1 MKYYLYISDAKIDML
16 LPQIP
21 HEAKKKIATEFGFDL
36 KIFKASRKAEEEVED
51 NRISRLEAVVAFLRE
66 YGNLGSVDEPDDFF
80 EGDQE
85 MSMVQDY
92 EGVLFTSLDDNSALC
107 LAGSPKHLIGNYTPG
122 NGNSMMSIS
131 IGIYSVLRE
140 YEQKGEISDLEKHF
154 DPAGMVHWVADEFN
168 RDAHIPKQRIEF
180 IAKRL
185 LVQQVSIP
193 DNRNPGKVVFTGQVL
208 LGTPLYVAL
217 AD

>member
-36 KIFKASRKAEEEVED
+36 KIFKASHKSEEEIED

-66 YGNLGSVDEPDDFF
+66 YGNVGSVDEPDEFF
-80 EGDQE
+80 DGDQE
-85 MSMVQDY
+85 MAMAQDQC
-92 EGVLFTSLDDNSALC
+92 GVLFTSLGEGSALC
-107 LAGSPKHLIGNYTPG
+107 LAGSKKHMIGNYAVGDGMSTMSL
-122 NGNSMMSIS
+122 SM
-131 IGIYSVLRE
+131 GIYGALQE
-140 YEQKGEISDLEKHF
+140 YENKGEVSDLKQPF
-154 DPAGMVHWVADEFN
+154 DPALAIHWIANTFHHDPG
-168 RDAHIPKQRIEF
+168 IPKQRIEF

-185 LVQQVSIP
+185 LGRQLCIP
-193 DNRNPGKVVFTGQVL
+193 DRKNPGKEEFRGQAL
-208 LGTPLYVAL
+208 LGTPLYLAL

>member
-1 MKYYLYISDAKIDML
+1 MKFYLYISDAKIDML
-16 LPQIP
+16 LPQVP

-36 KIFKASRKAEEEVED
+36 KIFKASRKSEEEIDD

-85 MSMVQDY
+85 MSMAQDPS
-92 EGVLFTSLDDNSALC
+92 GVLFTSLDEDLALC
-107 LAGSPKHLIGNYTPG
+107 LAGSKKHLIGNYATG
-122 NGNSMMSIS
+122 DGSAMMSIS
-131 IGIYSVLRE
+131 LGIYSALRE
-140 YEQKGEISDLEKHF
+140 YEKKGELSDSQQNF
-154 DPAGMVHWVADEFN
+154 DPAIAVHWIAEEFN
-168 RDAHIPKQRIEF
+168 RDAGVPKQRIEF

-185 LVQQVSIP
+185 LQKQVSIP
-193 DNRNPGKVVFTGQVL
+193 DHTNRGKETFRGQVL